1 MSRVRMGVAAGSFGN
16 KLAAC
21 KGTQQALPSLPS
33 TDFELAANNDAS
45 ADCTNSRV
53 IPVPP
58 ALPTQRVCTSSAVSD
73 ATPGWT
79 SNAWMSNAA
88 KCCCCCCSCCSCC
101 CCCCC
106 NARTDTALL
115 SLVPPTMAGVA
126 AAATAAATA
135 AAADTGRPTGRGRGG
150 GGGSR
155 GVPLPTAAKGNRTT
169 AVANGVPLP
178 DPVPLLEATAS
189 EVALPT
195 PPRGISTGS
204 KYGTA
209 TMGGPVARPVADDE
223 TTGPSNRKSSRRV
236 RSTEGRVGGGS
247 S

>member
-1 MSRVRMGVAAGSFGN
+1 MQARIVLTAASSPSPLRFQHSGFVPHPPSATQRQVGPVTRGCQTQPSVVAVVAVAAV
-16 KLAAC
+16 AAV
-21 KGTQQALPSLPS
+21 
-33 TDFELAANNDAS
+33 AA
-45 ADCTNSRV
+45 V
-53 IPVPP
+53 
-58 ALPTQRVCTSSAVSD
+58 
-73 ATPGWT
+73 
-79 SNAWMSNAA
+79 
-88 KCCCCCCSCCSCC
+88 
-101 CCCCC
+101 
-106 NARTDTALL
+106 
-115 SLVPPTMAGVA
+115 VPPTMAGVA

-169 AVANGVPLP
+169 ADANGVPLP